1 MRFQGKVYKDG
12 KFWLAEIPM
21 LDAMTQ
27 GYTKK
32 EACVMVKDLI
42 ETLVNHPEF
51 SVEVHS
57 VKRGDPT
64 LNHGGTCFEV
74 SSSDT
79 RAMISLMLRRQRE
92 KSGLSLSEVAQRLGV
107 QSRNAYARYEQGTS
121 VPTLEKFDQL
131 LKAVSPDSDFV
142 MYQTR

>member
-32 EACVMVKDLI
+32 EAYVMVKDLI
-42 ETLVNHPEF
+42 ETLVNRPEF
-51 SVEVHS
+51 SVEVHP
-57 VKRGDPT
+57 VK
-64 LNHGGTCFEV
+64 HGTFEV

-79 RAMISLMLRRQRE
+79 RAMISLMLHRQRE
-92 KSGLSLSEVAQRLGV
+92 K
-107 QSRNAYARYEQGTS
+107 
-121 VPTLEKFDQL
+121 
-131 LKAVSPDSDFV
+131 
-142 MYQTR
+142 M